1 MRALTPFTATS
12 LPIARRRRVRRGKDA
27 EEEGDRGARARVGRG
42 TEEDEEG
49 EGSPSGFQ
57 RRASPGRADR
67 KYRVAHQIFRR
78 ERPRVMA
85 ASPPDEAHRVV
96 GREKEKDTVRMS
108 RGREVQEERRRR
120 ERETERNLLYRSTA
134 VRAMVGRRER
144 DERDE
149 EGRWQLRYS
158 ITSGISSASKLYA
171 KCTRGPSPPRR
182 GIDPSL
188 RPSSLHPFRPSPPL
202 PRRFPPSTPQ
212 RPRLPHV
219 HHYD

>member
-1 MRALTPFTATS
+1 M
-12 LPIARRRRVRRGKDA
+12 ID
-27 EEEGDRGARARVGRG
+27 ARARIRRG

-85 ASPPDEAHRVV
+85 ASRPDEAHRVI
-96 GREKEKDTVRMS
+96 GRGKEKDTVGMS
-108 RGREVQEERRRR
+108 KGGSGRREAERKRERGRD
-120 ERETERNLLYRSTA
+120 LLYRSTA
-134 VRAMVGRRER
+134 VRAMAGRRER
-144 DERDE
+144 DTRDE

-171 KCTRGPSPPRR
+171 KCTRGPSPPRP
-182 GIDPSL
+182 GAAST
-188 RPSSLHPFRPSPPL
+188 PL
-202 PRRFPPSTPQ
+202 PPSQSPSFSSFSTFSSPLPTLDTPEAAPAS
-212 RPRLPHV
+212 RTSL
-219 HHYD
+219 

>member
-1 MRALTPFTATS
+1 M
-12 LPIARRRRVRRGKDA
+12 ID
-27 EEEGDRGARARVGRG
+27 ARARIRCG

-85 ASPPDEAHRVV
+85 ASRPDEAHRVI
-96 GREKEKDTVRMS
+96 GRGKEKDTVRMS
-108 RGREVQEERRRR
+108 REEERNSEKER
-120 ERETERNLLYRSTA
+120 ERGRDLLYRSTA
-134 VRAMVGRRER
+134 VRAMAGRRER
-144 DERDE
+144 DTRDE

-171 KCTRGPSPPRR
+171 KCTRGPSPPRL
-182 GIDPSL
+182 GAASTPPPPSQS
-188 RPSSLHPFRPSPPL
+188 PSFSSFSTFSSPL
-202 PRRFPPSTPQ
+202 PTLDTPEAAPAS
-212 RPRLPHV
+212 RTSL
-219 HHYD
+219 

>member
-1 MRALTPFTATS
+1 M
-12 LPIARRRRVRRGKDA
+12 ID
-27 EEEGDRGARARVGRG
+27 ARARIRRG

-85 ASPPDEAHRVV
+85 ASRPDEAHRVI
-96 GREKEKDTVRMS
+96 GRGKEKDTVGMS
-108 RGREVQEERRRR
+108 KGGRREAERKRERGRD
-120 ERETERNLLYRSTA
+120 LLYRSTA
-134 VRAMVGRRER
+134 VRAMAGRRER
-144 DERDE
+144 DTRDE

-171 KCTRGPSPPRR
+171 KCTRGPSPPRP
-182 GIDPSL
+182 GAASTPPPPSQS
-188 RPSSLHPFRPSPPL
+188 PSFSSFSTFSSPL
-202 PRRFPPSTPQ
+202 PTLDTPEAAPAS
-212 RPRLPHV
+212 RTSL
-219 HHYD
+219 

>member
-1 MRALTPFTATS
+1 M
-12 LPIARRRRVRRGKDA
+12 ID
-27 EEEGDRGARARVGRG
+27 ARARIRRG

-85 ASPPDEAHRVV
+85 ASRPDEAHRVI
-96 GREKEKDTVRMS
+96 GRGKEKDTVGMS
-108 RGREVQEERRRR
+108 KGGGEGERREAERKRERGRD
-120 ERETERNLLYRSTA
+120 LLYRSTA
-134 VRAMVGRRER
+134 VRAMAGRRER
-144 DERDE
+144 DTRDE

-171 KCTRGPSPPRR
+171 KCTRGPSPPRP
-182 GIDPSL
+182 GAASTPPPPSQS
-188 RPSSLHPFRPSPPL
+188 PSFSSFSTFSSPL
-202 PRRFPPSTPQ
+202 PTLDTPEAAPAS
-212 RPRLPHV
+212 RTSL
-219 HHYD
+219 

>member
-1 MRALTPFTATS
+1 M
-12 LPIARRRRVRRGKDA
+12 
-27 EEEGDRGARARVGRG
+27 
-42 TEEDEEG
+42 
-49 EGSPSGFQ
+49 
-57 RRASPGRADR
+57 
-67 KYRVAHQIFRR
+67 AHQIFRR

-85 ASPPDEAHRVV
+85 ASRPDEAHRVI
-96 GREKEKDTVRMS
+96 GREKEKDTVGMS
-108 RGREVQEERRRR
+108 RESAGEGKERVREKER
-120 ERETERNLLYRSTA
+120 ERDIETERNLLYRSTV

-182 GIDPSL
+182 GIDPSF
-188 RPSSLHPFRPSPPL
+188 RPGSLHPFRPSPPL

>member
-1 MRALTPFTATS
+1 M
-12 LPIARRRRVRRGKDA
+12 ID
-27 EEEGDRGARARVGRG
+27 ARARIRLG

-85 ASPPDEAHRVV
+85 ASRPDEAHRVI
-96 GREKEKDTVRMS
+96 GRGKEKDTVGMS
-108 RGREVQEERRRR
+108 KGGGRGGKRSREKERD
-120 ERETERNLLYRSTA
+120 LLYRSTA
-134 VRAMVGRRER
+134 ARAMAGRRER
-144 DERDE
+144 DTRDE

-171 KCTRGPSPPRR
+171 KCTRGPSPPRP
-182 GIDPSL
+182 GAASTPL
-188 RPSSLHPFRPSPPL
+188 PPVPSLHPFRPSPPS